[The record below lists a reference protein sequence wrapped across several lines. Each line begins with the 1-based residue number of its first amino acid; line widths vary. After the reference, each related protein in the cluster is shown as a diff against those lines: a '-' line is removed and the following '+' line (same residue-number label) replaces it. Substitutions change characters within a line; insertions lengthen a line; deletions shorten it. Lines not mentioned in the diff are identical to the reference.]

1 MKENI
6 FFRKAIW
13 GLIILALLL
22 NFLALIIALT
32 NIIPDNP
39 LKDYRLIIGISF
51 IAIGGFVREKYK
63 RTKSKK

>member
-1 MKENI
+1 MKEKI
-6 FFRKAIW
+6 FFRKVIW
-13 GLIILALLL
+13 CLMIIALLL

-51 IAIGGFVREKYK
+51 ITIGGFVRIRYK
-63 RTKSKK
+63 RIESNK